1 MKVFDRIIKGVKEF
15 PTLPTVFQALSDV
28 LANPNSTAS
37 DAAEV
42 ISSDQASAAK
52 ILKCANSPIY
62 GFSGRIDNITKAIFY
77 IGFQEVKNLIL
88 AIAIIDIF
96 KKSKLEVDFNPV
108 DLWKHSIAVGVIT
121 RLIGEA
127 SGIKNV
133 ESYFVTGILHDIG
146 KLLFIRTI
154 DEEYYKAMLY
164 AYENQVSIREAEAEM
179 LGITHTVAGEL
190 IAEKWK
196 LPKQIKDAIRYHY
209 SGTVNGKVEHLAASV
224 HVANLCARFLQ
235 LGNPGDAIIPEPN
248 EEVWNVLN
256 LPHDTFTTNYK
267 RILGSFDQT
276 VHTFLLS

>member
-1 MKVFDRIIKGVKEF
+1 
-15 PTLPTVFQALSDV
+15 
-28 LANPNSTAS
+28 
-37 DAAEV
+37 
-42 ISSDQASAAK
+42 
-52 ILKCANSPIY
+52 
-62 GFSGRIDNITKAIFY
+62 
-77 IGFQEVKNLIL
+77 
-88 AIAIIDIF
+88 
-96 KKSKLEVDFNPV
+96 
-108 DLWKHSIAVGVIT
+108 
-121 RLIGEA
+121 
-127 SGIKNV
+127 
-133 ESYFVTGILHDIG
+133 
-146 KLLFIRTI
+146 RTI

-235 LGNPGDAIIPEPN
+235 LGNPGDAIIQEPN